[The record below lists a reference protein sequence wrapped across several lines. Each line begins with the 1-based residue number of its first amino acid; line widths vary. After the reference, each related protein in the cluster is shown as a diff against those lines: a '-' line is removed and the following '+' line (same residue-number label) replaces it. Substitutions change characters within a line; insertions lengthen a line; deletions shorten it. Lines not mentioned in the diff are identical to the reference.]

1 MPEQPAPKR
10 FPDRDE
16 IAAVRAEAEPLEAGA
31 EADST
36 RRIAGR
42 AMARRGMGKLV
53 FLDVVD
59 RSGRIQAICD
69 VAVTGELD
77 VHVGDVVGVVGRPA
91 KSRRGE
97 PSVLAESVEVLSRN
111 TQPLPDTFHGLTDVE
126 LRYRKRYLDL
136 LMNEETREVFV
147 TRARVITAVRRALD
161 EEGFVEVET
170 PVLQPRYGGAFARPF
185 VTHHNELDAD
195 LYLRIAT
202 ELYLKRLI
210 VGGLERVYEIGKDF
224 RNEGVSFKHNPEF
237 TMLEWYEAYAD
248 YGDTMA
254 RIERLVERVAREVLG
269 TTAVSFR
276 GHEIDL
282 AGPWERI
289 RFVEALERH
298 ELWTRD
304 PAELRAWLTERGVD
318 TDADK
323 DWTQLVDHAFS
334 HYVEPGLIQP
344 TIVHDYPVELS
355 PFARPTDDDPTL
367 TERFEY
373 FAGGMELGNAFTEI
387 NEAAMQQAR
396 FEQQSEQ
403 VEGERGDPDY
413 VEALSYG
420 MPPTGGL
427 GFGIDRFVMLLTGQG
442 VDPGRR
448 AVPGAPARA
457 GHGLSPASGVPR
469 TRGRPPACA
478 GTIRTAWRRT
488 EPIPASFPCRPPPQ
502 DDRFRRGARERRPPR
517 HTRRGRDDRPPRA
530 GARVQ
535 PGCGAALRLPAGGR
549 PRAGA
554 RRAHR
559 PRREQGRPS
568 ARPRPLGRR
577 SAGGGHRL
585 DARQTDRGHGAEC
598 QGRGV
603 PRRARDHAARA
614 ARAADLHRLHPRPRR
629 PQAERGSRAGG
640 RGALPGARRAA
651 SARRVRRRDR
661 RRELEHLLEPA
672 GRGDARVLARRVEA

>member
-1 MPEQPAPKR
+1 MTAPKR

-16 IAAVRAEAEPLEAGA
+16 IAAVRAEAEPLENGA
-31 EADST
+31 SAES
-36 RRIAGR
+36 RRRVAGR
-42 AMARRGMGKLV
+42 AMARREMGKLV

-69 VAVTGELD
+69 TAVTGEVE
-77 VHVGDVVGVVGRPA
+77 VHLGDVVGIVGRPG

-97 PSVLAESVEVLSRN
+97 PSVLAERVEVLSRN

-136 LMNEETREVFV
+136 LMNEETREVFL
-147 TRARVITAVRRALD
+147 TRARIVSAIRRTLD
-161 EEGFVEVET
+161 EWGFVEVET

-248 YGDTMA
+248 YGDTME
-254 RIERLVERVAREVLG
+254 RIEQLLERVVREVRG
-269 TTAVSFR
+269 ATTVTFR
-276 GHEIDL
+276 GHELDL
-282 AGPWERI
+282 AGPWR
-289 RFVEALERH
+289 RVTFVASLEEH

-304 PAELRAWLTERGVD
+304 AAELRARLTERGVD
-318 TDADK
+318 TEADK

-344 TIVHDYPVELS
+344 TIVYDYPVELS
-355 PFARPTDDDPTL
+355 PFARPTEGDPTL

-420 MPPTGGL
+420 MPPTSGIGL
-427 GFGIDRFVMLLTGQG
+427 GIDRLVMLLTETE
-442 VDPGRR
+442 
-448 AVPGAPARA
+448 
-457 GHGLSPASGVPR
+457 S
-469 TRGRPPACA
+469 
-478 GTIRTAWRRT
+478 IRDVVL
-488 EPIPASFPCRPPPQ
+488 FP
-502 DDRFRRGARERRPPR
+502 
-517 HTRRGRDDRPPRA
+517 
-530 GARVQ
+530 
-535 PGCGAALRLPAGGR
+535 ALRSL
-549 PRAGA
+549 
-554 RRAHR
+554 
-559 PRREQGRPS
+559 
-568 ARPRPLGRR
+568 
-577 SAGGGHRL
+577 
-585 DARQTDRGHGAEC
+585 
-598 QGRGV
+598 
-603 PRRARDHAARA
+603 
-614 ARAADLHRLHPRPRR
+614 
-629 PQAERGSRAGG
+629 
-640 RGALPGARRAA
+640 
-651 SARRVRRRDR
+651 
-661 RRELEHLLEPA
+661 
-672 GRGDARVLARRVEA
+672 

>member
-1 MPEQPAPKR
+1 MTAPKR

-16 IAAVRAEAEPLEAGA
+16 IAAVRAEAEPFENGA
-31 EADST
+31 SAES
-36 RRIAGR
+36 RRRVAGR
-42 AMARRGMGKLV
+42 AMARREMGKLV

-69 VAVTGELD
+69 TAVTGEVE
-77 VHVGDVVGVVGRPA
+77 VHLGDVVGVVGRPG

-97 PSVLAESVEVLSRN
+97 PSVLAERVEVLSRN

-136 LMNEETREVFV
+136 LMNEETREVFL
-147 TRARVITAVRRALD
+147 TRARVVSAIRATLD
-161 EEGFVEVET
+161 EWGFVEVET

-248 YGDTMA
+248 YRDTME
-254 RIERLVERVAREVLG
+254 RIEQLLERVVREVRG
-269 TTAVSFR
+269 ATTVTFR
-276 GHEIDL
+276 GHEFDL
-282 AGPWERI
+282 AGPWR
-289 RFVEALERH
+289 RVTFVASLEQH

-304 PAELRAWLTERGVD
+304 AAELRARLTERGVD
-318 TDADK
+318 TEADK

-355 PFARPTDDDPTL
+355 PFARPTEGDPML

-420 MPPTGGL
+420 MPPTGGIGL
-427 GFGIDRFVMLLTGQG
+427 GIDRLVMLLTG
-442 VDPGRR
+442 
-448 AVPGAPARA
+448 AE
-457 GHGLSPASGVPR
+457 S
-469 TRGRPPACA
+469 
-478 GTIRTAWRRT
+478 IRDVVL
-488 EPIPASFPCRPPPQ
+488 FP
-502 DDRFRRGARERRPPR
+502 
-517 HTRRGRDDRPPRA
+517 
-530 GARVQ
+530 
-535 PGCGAALRLPAGGR
+535 ALR
-549 PRAGA
+549 
-554 RRAHR
+554 
-559 PRREQGRPS
+559 
-568 ARPRPLGRR
+568 
-577 SAGGGHRL
+577 
-585 DARQTDRGHGAEC
+585 
-598 QGRGV
+598 
-603 PRRARDHAARA
+603 
-614 ARAADLHRLHPRPRR
+614 
-629 PQAERGSRAGG
+629 SR
-640 RGALPGARRAA
+640 
-651 SARRVRRRDR
+651 
-661 RRELEHLLEPA
+661 
-672 GRGDARVLARRVEA
+672 

>member
-1 MPEQPAPKR
+1 MPEPIP
-10 FPDRDE
+10 FPT
-16 IAAVRAEAEPLEAGA
+16 AV
-31 EADST
+31 
-36 RRIAGR
+36 
-42 AMARRGMGKLV
+42 
-53 FLDVVD
+53 
-59 RSGRIQAICD
+59 
-69 VAVTGELD
+69 
-77 VHVGDVVGVVGRPA
+77 
-91 KSRRGE
+91 
-97 PSVLAESVEVLSRN
+97 
-111 TQPLPDTFHGLTDVE
+111 
-126 LRYRKRYLDL
+126 
-136 LMNEETREVFV
+136 
-147 TRARVITAVRRALD
+147 TAVRRALD

-269 TTAVSFR
+269 TTVVSFR

-334 HYVEPGLIQP
+334 HFVEPGLIQP

-427 GFGIDRFVMLLTGQG
+427 GFGIDRFVMLLTGKESIRD
-442 VDPGRR
+442 VVLFPALR
-448 AVPGAPARA
+448 AV
-457 GHGLSPASGVPR
+457 
-469 TRGRPPACA
+469 
-478 GTIRTAWRRT
+478 
-488 EPIPASFPCRPPPQ
+488 
-502 DDRFRRGARERRPPR
+502 
-517 HTRRGRDDRPPRA
+517 RD
-530 GARVQ
+530 
-535 PGCGAALRLPAGGR
+535 
-549 PRAGA
+549 
-554 RRAHR
+554 
-559 PRREQGRPS
+559 
-568 ARPRPLGRR
+568 
-577 SAGGGHRL
+577 
-585 DARQTDRGHGAEC
+585 
-598 QGRGV
+598 
-603 PRRARDHAARA
+603 
-614 ARAADLHRLHPRPRR
+614 
-629 PQAERGSRAGG
+629 
-640 RGALPGARRAA
+640 
-651 SARRVRRRDR
+651 
-661 RRELEHLLEPA
+661 
-672 GRGDARVLARRVEA
+672 